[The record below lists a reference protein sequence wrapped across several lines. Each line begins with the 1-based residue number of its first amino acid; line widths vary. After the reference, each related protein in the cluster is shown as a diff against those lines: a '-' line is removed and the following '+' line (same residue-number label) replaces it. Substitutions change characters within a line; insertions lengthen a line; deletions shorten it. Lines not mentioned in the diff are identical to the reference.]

1 MINNN
6 YVGVKTL
13 NSLSY
18 LYEKKN
24 YIFNFWKLEIVL
36 LNLTRPVRLVTW

>member
-18 LYEKKN
+18 LYEKKIISLILGN
-24 YIFNFWKLEIVL
+24 SVIKPDPATQTG
-36 LNLTRPVRLVTW
+36 NLIT